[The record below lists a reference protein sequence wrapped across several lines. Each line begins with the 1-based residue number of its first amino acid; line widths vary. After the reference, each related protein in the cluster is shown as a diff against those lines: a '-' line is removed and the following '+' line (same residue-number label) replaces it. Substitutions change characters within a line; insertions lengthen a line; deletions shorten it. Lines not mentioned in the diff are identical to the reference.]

1 MSEKGYIRIDRAI
14 KDWEYWDVPEATALW
29 LHILVNANWKKG
41 YFKGIEV
48 NRGEFITSISH
59 LAKDVGLTYQ
69 QTRSYLEK
77 LEKAQNIT
85 RKTTNKYTV
94 ISVVKYDTYQALEGA
109 NQHTKQQTNN
119 KQITNKQQTNNNNRI
134 KGIKEIKEKGNK
146 LYIKEREY
154 IFTPPTLEEVQEY
167 ITTNSLSLDPNIFL
181 DYYNSNGWL
190 VGNAPMKDWKAT
202 IRNWARREN
211 KPPKAKSNKV
221 IELPDY
227 MQEQAL
233 EIRGL
238 KHD

>member
-1 MSEKGYIRIDRAI
+1 MSEKGYIKIDRAI
-14 KDWEYWDVPEATALW
+14 RDWQYWGVPEATALW

-41 YFKGIEV
+41 YFHGIEV

-77 LEKAQNIT
+77 LEKAENIT

-94 ISVVKYDTYQALEGA
+94 ISVVKYDTYQALDST
-109 NQHTKQQTNN
+109 NQHAKQQTNN

-134 KGIKEIKEKGNK
+134 KDKNNK
-146 LYIKEREY
+146 KDKKDNKRES
-154 IFTPPTLEEVQEY
+154 IFIPPTLEEIEQY
-167 ITTNSLSLDPNIFL
+167 ISTNSLSLDPHIFL
-181 DYYNSNGWL
+181 DYYTANGWL

-221 IELPDY
+221 FELPDY
-227 MQEQAL
+227 IKEQKKEML
-233 EIRGL
+233 G
-238 KHD
+238 HD

>member
-1 MSEKGYIRIDRAI
+1 MSEKGYIKIDRAI
-14 KDWEYWDVPEATALW
+14 REWEYWDVPEATALW

-77 LEKAQNIT
+77 LEKVQNIT

-134 KGIKEIKEKGNK
+134 NNK
-146 LYIKEREY
+146 NNKNKKNIDIKEREY
-154 IFTPPTLEEVQEY
+154 IFTPPTLDEVQEY

-211 KPPKAKSNKV
+211 KPPKVKSHKV

-227 MQEQAL
+227 MQKQKREL
-233 EIRGL
+233 LG
-238 KHD
+238 HD